1 MAKIVIA
8 AHIDVDPA
16 TREECLKTAQPYI
29 DGALSQEGCL
39 CYSWCADLN
48 NPSRIEVFEEWTDED
63 ALAQHFKD
71 VHYASMLAHIG
82 KFGLTNAVS
91 AKYRVDAEGP
101 VYNAEGVPTPAF
113 D

>member
-1 MAKIVIA
+1 MPKILIA

-16 TREECLKTAQPYI
+16 RREECLKKAQPYI
-29 DGALSQEGCL
+29 DGALSEDGCL
-39 CYSWCADLN
+39 CYSWAADLH
-48 NPSRIEVFEEWTDED
+48 NPSRIEVFEEWSDEE
-63 ALAQHFKD
+63 ALARHFQD

-82 KFGLTNAVS
+82 SFGPINAES

-101 VYNAEGVPTPAF
+101 VYNADGKPTPAF

>member
-1 MAKIVIA
+1 MAKILIA
-8 AHIDVDPA
+8 AHIDVEPT

-39 CYSWCADLN
+39 CYSWCADMH
-48 NPSRIEVFEEWTDED
+48 NPARIEVFEEWTDED
-63 ALAQHFKD
+63 ALAQPFKE

-91 AKYRVDAEGP
+91 AKYRVDAESP

>member
-1 MAKIVIA
+1 MAKILIA

-16 TREECLKTAQPYI
+16 QREECLKTGQPYI
-29 DGALSQEGCL
+29 DGALTQEGCL

-48 NPSRIEVFEEWTDED
+48 NPARIEVFEEWTSEE
-63 ALAQHFKD
+63 ALAQHFGD
-71 VHYASMLAHIG
+71 VHYASMRDHIG

-101 VYNAEGVPTPAF
+101 VYNDQGMPTPAF

>member
-16 TREECLKTAQPYI
+16 TREECLKKAQPYI

-39 CYSWCADLN
+39 CYSWAADMN
-48 NPSRIEVFEEWTDED
+48 NPERIEVFEEWTDEE

-71 VHYASMLAHIG
+71 VHYSNMLAHIG
-82 KFGLTNAVS
+82 SFGLKNAVS
-91 AKYRVDAEGP
+91 AKYRVDAEAP

>member
-1 MAKIVIA
+1 MAKILIA

-16 TREECLKTAQPYI
+16 TREECLIKAQPYI

-39 CYSWCADLN
+39 CYSWAADMN
-48 NPSRIEVFEEWTDED
+48 NPERIEVFEEWTDEE

-71 VHYASMLAHIG
+71 VHYSSMLAHIG
-82 KFGLTNAVS
+82 SFGLKNAVS
-91 AKYRVDAEGP
+91 AKYRVDAEAP